1 MQGSKSMLSD
11 YACSSSLSSS
21 IFFSGVACSNCSRSV
36 PRVLSARLPEQVNN
50 NEPEGLQRRENRH
63 RNENHNQGVV
73 LVKFRSHLIL
83 ELRAILAPAELSYN
97 LLGTR
102 SKALEVGG
110 PQSAFRSRASSR
122 QVAQDIQ
129 DVKCSDLQRLRPLVE
144 IESPNQ
150 ENDLKAQATVIRNLD
165 QALP

>member
-1 MQGSKSMLSD
+1 
-11 YACSSSLSSS
+11 
-21 IFFSGVACSNCSRSV
+21 
-36 PRVLSARLPEQVNN
+36 
-50 NEPEGLQRRENRH
+50 
-63 RNENHNQGVV
+63 
-73 LVKFRSHLIL
+73 
-83 ELRAILAPAELSYN
+83 
-97 LLGTR
+97 
-102 SKALEVGG
+102 LEVGS

-165 QALP
+165 QALPRSLSRKRCGKDDVKPAGFCRVTTRRKATCAFRSQSRLFSAVPVHSVFPIVSNLVHFQWISSVQL